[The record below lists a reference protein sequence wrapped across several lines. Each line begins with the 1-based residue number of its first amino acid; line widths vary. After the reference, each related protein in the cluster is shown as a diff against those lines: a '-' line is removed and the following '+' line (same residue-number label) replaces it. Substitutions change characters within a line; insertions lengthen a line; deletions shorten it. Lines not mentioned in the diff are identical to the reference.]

1 MELSAIGIDVSKD
14 TLDVSIFTGGKP
26 LGKQFANTEAG
37 HAALINWLKHR
48 KLGQVHACMEATGR
62 YSLGVA
68 LALHAAGHVVSIVNP
83 AQIHDFARTKLGR
96 NKSDTVDAGQIREY
110 GAMFRPAPWQPPA
123 PALRLLC
130 DLQTMRAGFVASKVE
145 WENRAGSVGG
155 DAAANA
161 LAATTIAHFTAQI
174 AAVDQAIARTIDGD
188 DDLRKKRDL
197 LLSID
202 GVGQTL
208 AALILAELPGPD
220 VIRSSTQAV
229 AYAGLNPRQF
239 QSGSSINRPTRISKI
254 GNATLRAGLFMP
266 AMAAMRH
273 NKAVAALAD
282 RLRAQGRLK
291 PKQILV
297 AAMRKLLVICFG
309 VLKTGKPFDAEM
321 AMPKA

>member
-110 GAMFRPAPWQPPA
+110 GAMFRPAPWQPPT

-161 LAATTIAHFTAQI
+161 LLSAAYRALPAKGVLLVAEPMMGTEATAPVGGAYFGFYLLAMGQGRARAPQELRHMLSTAGFAATQVVRTRQPLQTGLI
-174 AAVDQAIARTIDGD
+174 VAR
-188 DDLRKKRDL
+188 K
-197 LLSID
+197 
-202 GVGQTL
+202 
-208 AALILAELPGPD
+208 
-220 VIRSSTQAV
+220 
-229 AYAGLNPRQF
+229 
-239 QSGSSINRPTRISKI
+239 
-254 GNATLRAGLFMP
+254 
-266 AMAAMRH
+266 
-273 NKAVAALAD
+273 
-282 RLRAQGRLK
+282 
-291 PKQILV
+291 
-297 AAMRKLLVICFG
+297 
-309 VLKTGKPFDAEM
+309 DA
-321 AMPKA
+321 